1 MPIPKPTPTE
11 DVDKFIDRCM
21 SDENMNTDY
30 PDQKQRYAI
39 CLVTY
44 EKQAQKNILAQE
56 TFTDYPMAATNNAKR
71 ALKWREETGN
81 PRGCGT
87 PVGWARANQLA
98 KREPISFN
106 VVKRMAAFIR
116 HEQYSNVPYEEGC
129 GGLSYDL
136 WGGAAGVNWAIRK
149 VKSLTNDTER

>member
-1 MPIPKPTPTE
+1 MYVRRKYEHGLPRPKAA
-11 DVDKFIDRCM
+11 
-21 SDENMNTDY
+21 
-30 PDQKQRYAI
+30 YAV

-56 TFTDYPMAATNNAKR
+56 TFTDYPQAATTNAKR

-98 KREPISFN
+98 NREPISFDTI
-106 VVKRMAAFIR
+106 KRMAAFQR
-116 HEQYSNVPYEEGC
+116 FRRF
-129 GGLSYDL
+129 
-136 WGGAAGVNWAIRK
+136 AG
-149 VKSLTNDTER
+149 KSLTRKDAERLCGTLGAELRVSIMQ

>member
-1 MPIPKPTPTE
+1 MPTPTPTE

-30 PDQKQRYAI
+30 PDQKQRYAV

-56 TFTDYPMAATNNAKR
+56 TFTDYPQAATTNAKR
-71 ALKWREETGN
+71 ALKWRDETGN

-98 KREPISFN
+98 NREPISFDTI
-106 VVKRMAAFIR
+106 KRMAAFIR
-116 HEQYSNVPYEEGC
+116 HKQNKDRPYNEGC
-129 GGLSYDL
+129 GGLMWDA
-136 WGGAAGVNWAIRK
+136 WGGDEGIAWAIRK
-149 VKSLTNDTER
+149 VDSLEK

>member
-11 DVDKFIDRCM
+11 DADRYIDRCM

-56 TFTDYPMAATNNAKR
+56 TFTDYPVAATTNAKR

-98 KREPISFN
+98 NREPISFDTI
-106 VVKRMAAFIR
+106 KRMAAFQR
-116 HEQYSNVPYEEGC
+116 FRQYAGNSYEEGC
-129 GGLSYDL
+129 SGIMWDA
-136 WGGAAGVNWAIRK
+136 WGGTEGVDWAIRK
-149 VKSLTNDTER
+149 VKSMEQ

>member
-30 PDQKQRYAI
+30 PDQKQRYAV

-44 EKQAQKNILAQE
+44 EKQAQKTILAQE

-98 KREPISFN
+98 KREPISFD

-129 GGLSYDL
+129 GGVAWDL
-136 WGGAAGVNWAIRK
+136 WGGTAGVQWAIRK
-149 VKSLTNDTER
+149 VESLKQ